1 MTSRRLA
8 LPLPDA
14 AFESFDPRDAP
25 SLDME
30 QERLRD
36 SIQASC
42 VHLEQW
48 LNTNKYSV

>member
-25 SLDME
+25 SLNMDADK
-30 QERLRD
+30 LRM

-42 VHLEQW
+42 VYLEQW
-48 LNTNKYSV
+48 LNTNKYGV